1 MNVSIPLHSPGL
13 YPFTTEETDVYGEIA
28 IERTEKDEV
37 YRQIFDHTKEY
48 VSWAPPVN
56 ILRGLDY
63 MKIEITIPG
72 ITKQDCNVGSK
83 GVFLWVKLKK
93 IILEKPETFYCTFIL
108 PDELKPDQLTASYES
123 SGKMVIIVPREK

>member
-1 MNVSIPLHSPGL
+1 MNVSTALHSPGL
-13 YPFTTEETDVYGEIA
+13 HHFTIEENDVYGEIE
-28 IERTEKDEV
+28 IEHTEKDEV

-48 VSWAPPVN
+48 VSWVPPVN

-83 GVFLWVKLKK
+83 GVFLWVKLRK

-108 PDELKPDQLTASYES
+108 PDQLNPDQLTASYES
-123 SGKMVIIVPREK
+123 SGKIVIIIPREK

>member
-1 MNVSIPLHSPGL
+1 MNVSTALHSPGL
-13 YPFTTEETDVYGEIA
+13 HLFTTEENDVYGEIE

-48 VSWAPPVN
+48 VSWVPPVN

-83 GVFLWVKLKK
+83 GVFLWVKLRK

-108 PDELKPDQLTASYES
+108 PDQLNPDQLTASYES
-123 SGKMVIIVPREK
+123 SGKIVIIIPREK